1 MVSYAHTLQSLGECA
16 QGRIVFIMAHR
27 REPKDFIS
35 PLLQPPLNKL
45 FVPRPTPDFLPP
57 IDRAD
62 TERTWVKVHPTS
74 QYLSYLSETS
84 NSSSPD
90 LQDAQVKGRDDRVG
104 EKQAANRATLEQEIV
119 KCTCHYAFRH

>member
-1 MVSYAHTLQSLGECA
+1 
-16 QGRIVFIMAHR
+16 MAHR

-62 TERTWVKVHPTS
+62 MERTWVKVHPTS
-74 QYLSYLSETS
+74 QYLSYLSEVS

-90 LQDAQVKGRDDRVG
+90 LQDGQGKSRGGRLG
-104 EKQAANRATLEQEIV
+104 EKQAANKSKLGEEIA
-119 KCTCHYAFRH
+119 KCTCCYAFQH